1 MKKSALLAVSALSLG
16 VVGLATFTPVV
27 NAVTSGNDTV
37 TVKAKVSSNLT
48 IGGEPVTPNEE
59 DQDFNF
65 SALAVDFGDVA
76 PNATATE
83 QVKTVAINNNSGHSG
98 ALTVTGT
105 DLTGSNNDTIPAAAS
120 VATGASGWSVKK
132 TDGGNWLDIS
142 GGKTANVDSD
152 TGTGSKTY
160 SVTYGL
166 GTDESQAAGTYNGS
180 ATYTY
185 TINDTIAE

>member
-37 TVKAKVSSNLT
+37 TVTAKVSSNLT
-48 IGGEPVTPNEE
+48 IGGEPIQPNVE

-65 SALAVDFGDVA
+65 STLAVDFGEVA

-83 QVKTVAINNNSGHSG
+83 QVKTVAINNNSGHG
-98 ALTVTGT
+98 GVLTVTGT

-120 VATGASGWSVKK
+120 VVAGTSGWSVKK
-132 TDGGNWLDIS
+132 TAGGSWLDIS

-152 TGTGSKTY
+152 TGTGSKEY

-166 GTDESQAAGTYNGS
+166 GTDTAQAAGTYNGS